1 VRSTISARS
10 CPLPSGMTIAG
21 LPPQGVLLGFSL
33 VAIVTG
39 LYFRTPMPV
48 QPMKAIATT
57 AIANPQIF
65 TPASIWVSGLVT
77 GALWLAMALT
87 GAVSWLAALTA
98 RPVVR
103 GLVLGLGLTFMVE
116 GIRLMQGS
124 VALAVVG
131 LVLTFV
137 MLGQRRLPAMLR
149 LLLYGSAAAL
159 LGDSTLP
166 LI

>member
-1 VRSTISARS
+1 
-10 CPLPSGMTIAG
+10 
-21 LPPQGVLLGFSL
+21 
-33 VAIVTG
+33 
-39 LYFRTPMPV
+39 
-48 QPMKAIATT
+48 
-57 AIANPQIF
+57 
-65 TPASIWVSGLVT
+65 VT

-103 GLVLGLGLTFMVE
+103 GLVLGLGLAFMVE